1 MSNVLQEDRE
11 MDLDG
16 FKFKFGDEPKKDD
29 LTIFVPRQDD
39 PTDTVSPIF
48 HESIACLPLSVDFA
62 HMYTSGEWGCGHVR
76 GC

>member
-1 MSNVLQEDRE
+1 VQEDRE

-39 PTDTVSPIF
+39 PTDTVSPT
-48 HESIACLPLSVDFA
+48 VDPRF
-62 HMYTSGEWGCGHVR
+62 TSSLV
-76 GC
+76 